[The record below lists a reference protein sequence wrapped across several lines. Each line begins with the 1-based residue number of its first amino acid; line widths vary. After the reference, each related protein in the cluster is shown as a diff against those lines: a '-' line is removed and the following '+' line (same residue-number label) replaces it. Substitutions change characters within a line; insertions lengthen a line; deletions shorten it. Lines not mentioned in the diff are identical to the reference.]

1 MDLERHK
8 LEAELGAMKPMALDD
23 ALTERLMAAID
34 GRAGETGPELAP
46 LAERLGSMKPV
57 ALSPELTERLMA
69 KVDHVPFRADE
80 KLVLFPGVAKE
91 RKETAKRRPWL
102 AAAAAV
108 AMAGALSA
116 LWMSPAKQETIAAK
130 PERIQSSPVAAGTD
144 GHFMPANFGSDIQNT
159 TDLGVRW
166 NGEARPVRLVRV
178 TYQDRMHL
186 QNEKGEEV
194 VVTVPRVEY
203 VVLPEEVE

>member
-1 MDLERHK
+1 MDLEKHK
-8 LEAELGAMKPMALDD
+8 LEADLGVLKPAALDG
-23 ALTERLMAAID
+23 ALTERLMAAIH
-34 GRAGETGPELAP
+34 GRAGETGAELAP
-46 LAERLGSMKPV
+46 LAARLGAMKPV
-57 ALSPELTERLMA
+57 ALSPEFADRLLGA
-69 KVDHVPFRADE
+69 VEHVPFRADE

-91 RKETAKRRPWL
+91 RQEAGRRRPWF

-116 LWMSPAKQETIAAK
+116 LWMSPEKQETAAAK
-130 PERIQSSPVAAGTD
+130 PERVESEPVAAGSA
-144 GHFMPANFGSDIQNT
+144 GHFMPANFGSDIRDT

-166 NGEARPVRLVRV
+166 NGDARPVRLVRV